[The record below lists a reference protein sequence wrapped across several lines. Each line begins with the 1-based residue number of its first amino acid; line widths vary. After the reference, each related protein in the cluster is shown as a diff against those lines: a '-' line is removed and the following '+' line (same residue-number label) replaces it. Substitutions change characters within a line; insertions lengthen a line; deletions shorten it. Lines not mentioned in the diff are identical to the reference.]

1 VLKITTDHFSN
12 ILSERLP
19 SWSLVTRKKVLVRG
33 YGVLVRGYGVLV
45 KGYGVLVRG
54 YGVLVRGYGVLV
66 KGYGVLVRGYGVLVK
81 GYGVLVRGYGVHF
94 ASCSHQFSCQNSKS
108 EKPVGS
114 AKSDSTEI
122 PAIIGTAIAY
132 SRHYAD

>member
-45 KGYGVLVRG
+45 R
-54 YGVLVRGYGVLV
+54 
-66 KGYGVLVRGYGVLVK
+66 